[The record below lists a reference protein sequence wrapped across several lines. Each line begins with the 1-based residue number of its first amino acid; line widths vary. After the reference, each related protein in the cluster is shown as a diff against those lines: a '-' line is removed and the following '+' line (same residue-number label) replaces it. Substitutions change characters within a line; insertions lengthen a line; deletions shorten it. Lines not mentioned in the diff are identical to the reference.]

1 MTTIGRRL
9 LLLAVPRLELGHA
22 TAAVQDLL
30 LTGVE
35 RVAVG
40 ADVGVDDAVSRGA
53 ARGERV
59 ATRTGDRGLHVLGV
73 NLRLHECA
81 PRTNGR
87 RVGHR
92 GTPVNRNLAWVRTR
106 TAVSVFRTVPTTPNR
121 RPHRAQCAGCSSS
134 LVAPLVPSATLGVEF
149 FTCMRNS
156 TLPLVS
162 LSLPSNNSIACWG

>member
-40 ADVGVDDAVSRGA
+40 ADVGVDDAVSRST

-59 ATRTGDRGLHVLGV
+59 TTRTGDRGLHVFGM

-81 PRTNGR
+81 PRNNGR
-87 RVGHR
+87 RVGR
-92 GTPVNRNLAWVRTR
+92 RVTSVNRNLAWVRTR
-106 TAVSVFRTVPTTPNR
+106 TD
-121 RPHRAQCAGCSSS
+121 
-134 LVAPLVPSATLGVEF
+134 
-149 FTCMRNS
+149 
-156 TLPLVS
+156 
-162 LSLPSNNSIACWG
+162 